1 MAHGGVNARAE
12 RVRTMKR
19 RLAPCGKV
27 GDRILSESPATTGA
41 RAVDGA
47 DEP

>member
-1 MAHGGVNARAE
+1 
-12 RVRTMKR
+12 MKR

-27 GDRILSESPATTGA
+27 GARTLSENPATAGA
-41 RAVDGA
+41 RAIDGA